1 MFLSQFS
8 HDSPLSQMLHR
19 RLNAKKDINY
29 DDNDINYVSE
39 EAVNESCFLLG
50 LANSMSERYV
60 EICILLLLP
69 LLIIMMTKMIMMMEF
84 TGNIIA
90 KHSGFFLTF

>member
-8 HDSPLSQMLHR
+8 HDSPLSQTLHR

-60 EICILLLLP
+60 EICTTP
-69 LLIIMMTKMIMMMEF
+69 TSTTADNNDDKDDNDDGVYRQYYCQ
-84 TGNIIA
+84 T
-90 KHSGFFLTF
+90 